1 MNPLL
6 ALINET
12 STKQPVTFDE
22 NSEGEVTR
30 IRKQVPAVVHSLS
43 LQDLIVGPGR
53 ISAYDNIVANSLI
66 SQAGARITAIPGLE
80 YKKSPEPGNKLMDYI
95 QVHSR
100 FLTIEAAPF
109 SSIDVM
115 PLNNPEQVK
124 ISGKPYLIAN
134 YDYESAPVYA
144 VAFTLSRSDIRDLN
158 NKIAL
163 NAVMSSIHMGLA
175 NIVDQVLLAQLEKT
189 IPALEQPTSAALLKA
204 AAARGLRFQELAAI
218 AGGNLSGV
226 EVAQDGTL
234 RAYGIKAELTKFAS
248 STIVGAFNRAAV
260 SIEDD
265 FRLTGYRKL
274 NGSIEVVCIIQAQAQ
289 VPDSSAFWRV

>member
-30 IRKQVPAVVHSLS
+30 IRKQVPAIVHNLS
-43 LQDLIVGPGR
+43 LQDLIIGPGR

-100 FLTIEAAPF
+100 FVTIEAAPF
-109 SSIDVM
+109 ESVDLQDS
-115 PLNNPEQVK
+115 LTLSNR
-124 ISGKPYLIAN
+124 PYLVAD
-134 YDYESAPVYA
+134 YDYETAPTYGVG
-144 VAFTLSRSDIRDLN
+144 FTLSRRDIREIKN
-158 NKIAL
+158 ETAI
-163 NAVMSSIHMGLA
+163 NAVMSSIHMGIS
-175 NIVDQVLLAQLEKT
+175 NIVDRVLLAQLEKT
-189 IPALEQPTSAALLKA
+189 VPALEQPSSAALLKA

-218 AGGNLSGV
+218 AGGNLTGV

-274 NGSIEVVCIIQAQAQ
+274 NGSIEVVCWVQAQAQ
-289 VPDSSAFWRV
+289 VPDASAFWRV